1 MTLCVVGTGSD
12 AVRGGA
18 ERPEPA
24 AGFRARGSG
33 VDAGE
38 ESDHQGSHGPVVAS
52 VGAGGK
58 AQQAG
63 FLQGVCILRVEADAF
78 LLVCWRGVISHLALV
93 SRLLHTPL
101 LREYFHLGVFL
112 SNRMTVIYF

>member
-1 MTLCVVGTGSD
+1 MLKKSDVIVENAFLGEFLVGRVTLCVVGTGSD

-24 AGFRARGSG
+24 AGFRAGGSG

-63 FLQGVCILRVEADAF
+63 FLQGVCILCVETDAF
-78 LLVCWRGVISHLALV
+78 LFCFG
-93 SRLLHTPL
+93 
-101 LREYFHLGVFL
+101 EQ
-112 SNRMTVIYF
+112 